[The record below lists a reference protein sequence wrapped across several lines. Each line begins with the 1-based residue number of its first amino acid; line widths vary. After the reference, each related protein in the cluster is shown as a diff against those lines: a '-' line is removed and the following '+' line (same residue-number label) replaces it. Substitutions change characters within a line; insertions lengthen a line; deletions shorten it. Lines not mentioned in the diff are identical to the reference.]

1 MPAIACQE
9 ADLTLHAASGS
20 DWALLECAYPLQDTV
35 LLGLTD
41 TQTLDSGSC
50 QNHTTIIGSYTPS
63 SMNSRN
69 SLLLQSLTLTKVQH
83 EWV

>member
-20 DWALLECAYPLQDTV
+20 DWALLECAYPLQDRV

-50 QNHTTIIGSYTPS
+50 CQNHTTILGSYTPA

-69 SLLLQSLTLTKVQH
+69 SLLPQSLTLTKV
-83 EWV
+83 